1 MRDERIRMLMFGGM
15 QPKLESKLEV
25 FAKHLQTR
33 LPLRL
38 YASWKCIFSP
48 VIAAAVEIQRN
59 CSCFIFS
66 NLFQSLSFTYFFV
79 SLCPST
85 TVAAIATPLPL
96 IPVGQQCSSSV
107 VSIIIIQSVLLSTN
121 CQHSTNA
128 CLAINAIFLFSS
140 HNFSNLLS
148 FLIIS
153 FPFLFLFFTF
163 SPTLYFQLI
172 FYLPLSSF
180 SRLLVVVVSSRSV
193 WQWQEWREK
202 GRKGREKGG
211 SVHNWLFTVWQK
223 EKESGYVFGEE
234 RCFSCFSFCV
244 SVKLRRW
251 TRKLGR
257 LRERGRGDEVYNWA
271 DLPLTE
277 IIPPGDR
284 RQREQREGEWW

>member
-1 MRDERIRMLMFGGM
+1 MPAWQLTLSFSSLHTIF
-15 QPKLESKLEV
+15 PISS
-25 FAKHLQTR
+25 
-33 LPLRL
+33 
-38 YASWKCIFSP
+38 ASSSSP
-48 VIAAAVEIQRN
+48 FPS
-59 CSCFIFS
+59 CSC
-66 NLFQSLSFTYFFV
+66 
-79 SLCPST
+79 
-85 TVAAIATPLPL
+85 
-96 IPVGQQCSSSV
+96 
-107 VSIIIIQSVLLSTN
+107 
-121 CQHSTNA
+121 
-128 CLAINAIFLFSS
+128 
-140 HNFSNLLS
+140 
-148 FLIIS
+148 
-153 FPFLFLFFTF
+153 FFTF

-180 SRLLVVVVSSRSV
+180 SRLLVVVSSRSV
-193 WQWQEWREK
+193 WQWQERREK
-202 GRKGREKGG
+202 RRKGREKGG